1 MENTA
6 ADQAWHKQ
14 HSDDDSQPQPGI
26 WQRGTSSQ
34 QPAASQFAVSSI
46 PPGLM
51 PQAPSRAFSRS
62 QSVPRASQLQPSS
75 PERNMAPAAA
85 AATADQFS
93 TLPRR
98 TTQDNQNQR
107 YPQGNIAGLQAGSSQ
122 EVPAI
127 PRWVPPF
134 RGVPQADTKSV
145 SGDALHSSF
154 AGRSL
159 SEKPSR

>member
-14 HSDDDSQPQPGI
+14 HSDDDSQPRPGVR
-26 WQRGTSSQ
+26 QLDTSSQ
-34 QPAASQFAVSSI
+34 QPAASQFTVSSL

-51 PQAPSRAFSRS
+51 PQAPSRAFSRI

-75 PERNMAPAAA
+75 PERNMAPAA

-127 PRWVPPF
+127 PRWVPAV

-145 SGDALHSSF
+145 SGDALHSSP